1 MTAQLLRKKFTVS
14 EFCKMAEMG
23 IFRDEDNIELIE
35 GEIVE
40 MGKIGRRHAAYC
52 DRLNDLFRDKFQKR
66 VLIRVQS
73 PVELNNLS
81 QPQPDL
87 ALLRR
92 RENYYESGHPQPHD
106 IFLLVEIADTTID
119 SDREIKIPLYGQN
132 GILETWLI
140 DINEQ
145 CLEIY
150 RDPSSQGYQSN
161 RKLRRGQSIAS
172 LIFPKIVIDV
182 NEIMG

>member
-14 EFCKMAEMG
+14 EFCQMAETG
-23 IFRDEDNIELIE
+23 IFSDEENIELIE

-52 DRLNDLFRDKFQKR
+52 DRLNDLFRDRFEKQ

-73 PVELNNLS
+73 PIELNNLS
-81 QPQPDL
+81 QPQPDI

-92 RENYYESGHPQPHD
+92 REDYYESGHPQPHD

-119 SDREIKIPLYGQN
+119 SDREIKIPLYGKN
-132 GILETWLI
+132 NILETWLI
-140 DINEQ
+140 DINAQ
-145 CLEIY
+145 CLEVY
-150 RDPSSQGYQSN
+150 RDPSPQGYQSTQQ
-161 RKLRRGQSIAS
+161 LQRGQRIAS
-172 LIFPKIVIDV
+172 LIFPEIAIAV
-182 NEIMG
+182 NAIMR

>member
-14 EFCKMAEMG
+14 EFCKMAETG
-23 IFRDEDNIELIE
+23 IFSDEDNIELIE

-52 DRLNDLFRDKFQKR
+52 DRLNDLFRDKFAKQ
-66 VLIRVQS
+66 VLLRVQS
-73 PVELNNLS
+73 PIELNNLS

-92 RENYYESGHPQPHD
+92 REDYYESGHPQPHD
-106 IFLLVEIADTTID
+106 IFLLVEVADTTID
-119 SDREIKIPLYGQN
+119 SDREIKIPLYGKN

-140 DINEQ
+140 DINAQ
-145 CLEIY
+145 CLEVY
-150 RDPSSQGYQSN
+150 RDPSSQGYQSTQ
-161 RKLRRGQSIAS
+161 KLRRGQSIAS
-172 LIFPKIVIDV
+172 LIFPTIAIEV